1 MTPRQRQKWSKN
13 KPRDAFKGCYTRTYI
28 EAKPTLCL
36 HYPLPV
42 LPPAPLPL
50 LPMYVPLQV
59 HSSVANSWLPA
70 MSFNSP

>member
-1 MTPRQRQKWSKN
+1 MHSNSKGIM
-13 KPRDAFKGCYTRTYI
+13 RATYI

>member
-1 MTPRQRQKWSKN
+1 MR
-13 KPRDAFKGCYTRTYI
+13 ATYI

-36 HYPLPV
+36 HYPLPM